1 MDVCVFRPVERGCP
15 EGCMTVVHAH
25 DLVAIAT
32 KVLLAA
38 GTPRTGAEVVAAALV
53 EADLAGHEEFGVR
66 RLVPYLRMIT
76 DGSIDPKAV
85 PRLGGVRAAAAVVDG
100 RRGFGE
106 LAARAAVDHVRRLA
120 RQYGVASATI
130 GNCGD
135 VGRLAA
141 YVGRLATEG
150 VVGIGLRHA
159 RPLAWAAPRA
169 AGRPP
174 LVADTAADAGLAFMV
189 EVVGGLIS
197 GAGQAVPSG
206 PEETGGTVIVAIDVA
221 AFRPVDEFRR
231 HAEGYCALLTSAP
244 APAAVPGEA
253 EAATRA
259 ARVRD
264 GIPVD
269 DEVWSEL
276 AALPGGPARK

>member
-1 MDVCVFRPVERGCP
+1 
-15 EGCMTVVHAH
+15 MTVVHAH

-38 GTPRTGAEVVAAALV
+38 GASRSGAETVAAALV

-66 RLVPYLRMIT
+66 RLVRYLQLINE
-76 DGSIDPKAV
+76 GAIDPRAV

-106 LAARAAVDHVRRLA
+106 LATRSAVEHVRRLA
-120 RQYGVASATI
+120 RQYGVASATV
-130 GNCGD
+130 GNCGE

-141 YVGRLATEG
+141 CVRTLASEG
-150 VVGIGLRHA
+150 AVGIALRHA

-174 LVADTAADAGLAFMV
+174 LVAEIDADTGLAFMIG
-189 EVVGGLIS
+189 VVGGLLS
-197 GAGQAVPSG
+197 GATQATPPGDEAGQA
-206 PEETGGTVIVAIDVA
+206 GGTVIVAVDVA
-221 AFRPVDEFRR
+221 AFRPVDEFRQ
-231 HAEGYCALLTSAP
+231 HAERFCGLLAAAAAP
-244 APAAVPGEA
+244 VAVPGEL

-269 DEVWSEL
+269 DAVWSEL
-276 AALPGGPARK
+276 AALPGGPARI

>member
-1 MDVCVFRPVERGCP
+1 
-15 EGCMTVVHAH
+15 MTVVHAH

-38 GTPRTGAEVVAAALV
+38 GAPRAGAEVVAASLV

-66 RLVPYLRMIT
+66 RLVPYLELISAGT
-76 DGSIDPKAV
+76 LDPKAV
-85 PRLGGVRAAAAVVDG
+85 PRLGGVRAAAAIVDG
-100 RRGFGE
+100 QRGFGE
-106 LAARAAVDHVRRLA
+106 LAARAAVEHVRRLA

-141 YVGRLATEG
+141 YVRTLATEG
-150 VVGIGLRHA
+150 AVGLALRHA

-169 AGRPP
+169 ASRPP
-174 LVADTAADAGLAFMV
+174 LVAEVAADTSLAFMV
-189 EVVGGLIS
+189 EVIGGLLS
-197 GAGQAVPSG
+197 GAFQATPSS
-206 PEETGGTVIVAIDVA
+206 PDETGGTVVVAIDVA
-221 AFRPVDEFRR
+221 AFRPVDEFRQ
-231 HAEGYCALLTSAP
+231 HAERLCALLVAAAAPISA
-244 APAAVPGEA
+244 PGEA

-269 DEVWSEL
+269 DDLWSAL
-276 AALPGGPARK
+276 AALPGGPARHP

>member
-1 MDVCVFRPVERGCP
+1 
-15 EGCMTVVHAH
+15 MTVVHAH

-38 GTPRTGAEVVAAALV
+38 GTPRTGAEVVAASLV
-53 EADLAGHEEFGVR
+53 EADLAGHEEYGVR
-66 RLVPYLRMIT
+66 RLVPYLEMIT
-76 DGSIDPKAV
+76 AGTIDPKAV

-106 LAARAAVDHVRRLA
+106 LAARAAAEHVRRLA

-135 VGRLAA
+135 VGRLGG
-141 YVGRLATEG
+141 YVRTLASEG
-150 VVGIGLRHA
+150 AVGVALRHA

-174 LVADTAADAGLAFMV
+174 LVAEVAADAGFAFMV
-189 EVVGGLIS
+189 EVIGGLIT
-197 GAGQAVPSG
+197 GAGQAALSG
-206 PEETGGTVIVAIDVA
+206 PDETGGTVMVAIDVA
-221 AFRPVDEFRR
+221 AFRPVDEFRQ
-231 HAEGYCALLTSAP
+231 HAERLCALLVAAAAP
-244 APAAVPGEA
+244 MGVPGEA

-259 ARVRD
+259 VRVRD
-264 GIPVD
+264 GVPVD

-276 AALPGGPARK
+276 AALPGGPARTP

>member
-1 MDVCVFRPVERGCP
+1 
-15 EGCMTVVHAH
+15 MTVIHAH

-38 GTPRTGAEVVAAALV
+38 GTPRSGADTVAAALV
-53 EADLAGHEEFGVR
+53 EADLAGHEEYGVR
-66 RLVPYLRMIT
+66 RLVPYLQMIT
-76 DGSIDPKAV
+76 DGVIDPKAV

-106 LAARAAVDHVRRLA
+106 IAARAAVEHVRRLA
-120 RQYGVASATI
+120 RQYGVASATV

-135 VGRLAA
+135 MGRLAGTVRTLA
-141 YVGRLATEG
+141 AEGAVGVA
-150 VVGIGLRHA
+150 LRHA
-159 RPLAWAAPRA
+159 RPLAWAAPRG

-174 LVADTAADAGLAFMV
+174 LVAELDADAGLAFMIG
-189 EVVGGLIS
+189 VVGGLLS
-197 GAGQAVPSG
+197 GQATP
-206 PEETGGTVIVAIDVA
+206 PAAEEETGGTVIVAIDVA
-221 AFRPVDEFRR
+221 AFRPVDEFRQ
-231 HAEGYCALLTSAP
+231 HAERFCALLAAAA

-269 DEVWSEL
+269 DEVWAEL
-276 AALPGGPARK
+276 AALPGGPARI

>member
-1 MDVCVFRPVERGCP
+1 
-15 EGCMTVVHAH
+15 MTVVHAH

-38 GTPRTGAEVVAAALV
+38 GAPRTGAEVVAASLV

-66 RLVPYLRMIT
+66 RLVPYLEMISAGT
-76 DGSIDPKAV
+76 LDPKAV

-100 RRGFGE
+100 RGGFGE
-106 LAARAAVDHVRRLA
+106 LAARAAVEHVRRLA

-135 VGRLAA
+135 VGRLSG
-141 YVGRLATEG
+141 YVRTLATEG
-150 VVGIGLRHA
+150 AVGLGLRHA

-174 LVADTAADAGLAFMV
+174 LVAEVTADAGFAFML
-189 EVVGGLIS
+189 EVVGGLLS
-197 GAGQAVPSG
+197 GAGHPLQD
-206 PEETGGTVIVAIDVA
+206 ETGGTVILAIDVA
-221 AFRPVDEFRR
+221 AFRPVDEFRL
-231 HAEGYCALLTSAP
+231 HAERLCALLVAAAAP
-244 APAAVPGEA
+244 MAVPGEA

-269 DEVWSEL
+269 DDLWSEL
-276 AALPGGPARK
+276 ATLPGGPARHP

>member
-1 MDVCVFRPVERGCP
+1 
-15 EGCMTVVHAH
+15 MTVVHAH

-38 GTPRTGAEVVAAALV
+38 GAPRTAADVVAASLV
-53 EADLAGHEEFGVR
+53 EAELAGHEEYGVR
-66 RLVPYLRMIT
+66 RLVTYLQMIST
-76 DGSIDPKAV
+76 GTMDPKAI

-100 RRGFGE
+100 RSGFGE
-106 LAARAAVDHVRRLA
+106 LAARVAVEHVRRLA
-120 RQYGVASATI
+120 RQYGVASATV

-135 VGRLAA
+135 VGRLTGYVRTLAA
-141 YVGRLATEG
+141 EGAVGVAMC
-150 VVGIGLRHA
+150 HP

-174 LVADTAADAGLAFMV
+174 LVAEIPAEAGLAFV
-189 EVVGGLIS
+189 IQLVGGLLG
-197 GAGQAVPSG
+197 GAEPA
-206 PEETGGTVIVAIDVA
+206 GGTVIVAIDVA

-231 HAEGYCALLTSAP
+231 HAERLCALLAAAAAP
-244 APAAVPGEA
+244 TAVPGEA

-269 DEVWSEL
+269 DKVWSEL
-276 AALPGGPARK
+276 AALPGGPTHH

>member
-1 MDVCVFRPVERGCP
+1 
-15 EGCMTVVHAH
+15 MTVVHAH

-38 GTPRTGAEVVAAALV
+38 GTPRSAADIVAASLV
-53 EADLAGHEEFGVR
+53 EADLAGHEEYGVR
-66 RLVPYLRMIT
+66 RLVPYLRMISAGT
-76 DGSIDPKAV
+76 IDPTAV

-106 LAARAAVDHVRRLA
+106 LAVRAAVDHVRRLA
-120 RQYGVASATI
+120 RQYGVASATV
-130 GNCGD
+130 GNCGEL
-135 VGRLAA
+135 GRLSGYVRVLAA
-141 YVGRLATEG
+141 EGAVGLA
-150 VVGIGLRHA
+150 LRHA

-174 LVADTAADAGLAFMV
+174 LVAEVPADGGLALMV
-189 EVVGGLIS
+189 ELVGSLLS
-197 GAGQAVPSG
+197 GAGPGTQ
-206 PEETGGTVIVAIDVA
+206 EETGGTVIVAIDVA
-221 AFRPVDEFRR
+221 AFRPVDEFRQ
-231 HAEGYCALLTSAP
+231 HAERLCALLATTGAP
-244 APAAVPGEA
+244 TGVPGEA

-269 DEVWSEL
+269 DDLWSEL
-276 AALPGGPARK
+276 AALPGGPFIPRPR